1 MAEPEATKKAL
12 VGMDFDTL
20 FSVNNPVFSGGFGLA
35 VLAAGAQFLR
45 VGSQVGVRMMRR
57 HFLSTLE
64 VTSKDKAY
72 PWVLR
77 WITLRGTK
85 TQHLSVQTSYLP
97 KAGNFTSMNFEFVP
111 GPGQHIIRYKNNFM
125 LVQRFREQQLDFNT
139 GKPWEKIQFTFFGKN
154 TQLFENILN
163 DAYEVSSQKEEN
175 KTTIYTNWG
184 SEWREFGQPRTKR
197 LLESVVLDKGVAEKI
212 MADVLEWTNSADWY
226 RDRGIPYRRY
236 FRSFFHNLC
245 YLSSLFLADLVPS
258 CSSFRG
264 YLLHGPPGSGKSSFI
279 MALAGRLGY
288 NICILNLAE
297 RGLTDDRLALALS
310 NIPPQV
316 CKCKCLRRQLLYIN

>member
-72 PWVLR
+72 PW
-77 WITLRGTK
+77 
-85 TQHLSVQTSYLP
+85 
-97 KAGNFTSMNFEFVP
+97 AGNFTSMNFEFVP

-226 RDRGIPYRRY
+226 RDRGIPYRR
-236 FRSFFHNLC
+236 
-245 YLSSLFLADLVPS
+245 
-258 CSSFRG
+258 G

-310 NIPPQV
+310 NIPPQSLV
-316 CKCKCLRRQLLYIN
+316 LLEDIDAAFPSREESSFAPEGAGGGRSDVTFSGLLNVLDGVSS

>member
-1 MAEPEATKKAL
+1 VILKFRVIQKSFTSFQMQNLRPFVIIRVSLCAMVEPGATKKSL

-20 FSVNNPVFSGGFGLA
+20 FSANNPVFSGGFGLA
-35 VLAAGAQFLR
+35 VIAAGAQFLR

-111 GPGQHIIRYKNNFM
+111 GPGQHVIRYKNNFM
-125 LVQRFREQQLDFNT
+125 LVQRIREQQLDFNT
-139 GKPWEKIQFTFFGKN
+139 GKPWEKIQFTFIGKN

-226 RDRGIPYRRY
+226 RDRGIPYRR
-236 FRSFFHNLC
+236 
-245 YLSSLFLADLVPS
+245 
-258 CSSFRG
+258 
-264 YLLHGPPGSGKSSFI
+264 
-279 MALAGRLGY
+279 
-288 NICILNLAE
+288 
-297 RGLTDDRLALALS
+297 
-310 NIPPQV
+310 
-316 CKCKCLRRQLLYIN
+316 